1 MTEPD
6 KESSTEIRVRC
17 LFDYKKN
24 TPKELVRF
32 VQISFFFFILLFF
45 LYNFFF
51 LCFIVF
57 QIVYIMFILIFLMLN
72 DSIY

>member
-51 LCFIVF
+51 CVLLFF
-57 QIVYIMFILIFLMLN
+57 KSFILCLFWF
-72 DSIY
+72 S